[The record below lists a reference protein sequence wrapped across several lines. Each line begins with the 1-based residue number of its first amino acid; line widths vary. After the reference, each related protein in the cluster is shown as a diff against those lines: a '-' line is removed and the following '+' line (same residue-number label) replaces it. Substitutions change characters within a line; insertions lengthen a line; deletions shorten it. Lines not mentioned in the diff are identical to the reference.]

1 MKKVYLIF
9 SAVAIGMIIT
19 ACGGGT
25 SSAKGK
31 TDENQETSTVATE
44 PAQSKMQTDDAK
56 AQAYK
61 VVERLMDL
69 SGGLGYLWANSEPVY
84 EDVDHLLVL
93 SLLKNDE
100 GEYEFTTYLS
110 IKDNEKEDVRTDE
123 YEIAKV
129 EHVNENGEL
138 IDVNDD
144 NIEHGVYFLHT
155 LHTVGSLTS
164 RPIGLIVDLSNPT
177 LIFVNYDGRTV
188 EMRGL
193 GKN

>member
-93 SLLKNDE
+93 SLLKNAE
-100 GEYEFTTYLS
+100 GEYKFNTFLS
-110 IKDNEKEDVRTDE
+110 IKTNEKEDVRTDE

-129 EHVNENGEL
+129 EHVIANGDNLEI

-144 NIEHGVYFLHT
+144 IEYGVYI

-164 RPIGLIVDLSNPT
+164 RPLKVMVNFSVPT
-177 LIFVNYDGRTV
+177 LIAINYDGRMV
-188 EMRGL
+188 AMCGL